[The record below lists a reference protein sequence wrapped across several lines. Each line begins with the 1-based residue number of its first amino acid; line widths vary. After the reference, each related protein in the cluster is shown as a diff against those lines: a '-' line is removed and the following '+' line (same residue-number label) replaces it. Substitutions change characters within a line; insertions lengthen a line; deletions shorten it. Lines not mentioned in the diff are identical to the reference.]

1 MRKDKDGNI
10 IGAGEDTAV
19 EILGVFGMLYKEKLD
34 ALNTFEVKRQQ
45 PLVDVLSEEFKDSLS
60 DSYLKH
66 KIDIVVIR
74 EPEKPIA
81 VRVQGRDHEGVLKS
95 ARDIVQ
101 KKILEW
107 HGFIVVDL
115 NWYDCPTLFKDINN
129 KDSIKE
135 VMNGLS
141 EAGVNLL

>member
-19 EILGVFGMLYKEKLD
+19 EILGVFGMLYKEKLN
-34 ALNTFEVKRQQ
+34 AINTFEVKRQQ